1 VVQDFVDEVMRLRQ
15 PVVMHA
21 RHVVVRR
28 LLLLISIGVLML
40 QRERLFRVGGHE
52 A

>member
-1 VVQDFVDEVMRLRQ
+1 
-15 PVVMHA
+15 
-21 RHVVVRR
+21 
-28 LLLLISIGVLML
+28 LLLISIGVLML